1 MMAGLIP
8 VDELR
13 RLQKRMNRLM
23 EDLGL
28 TELESRYL
36 EEMQKM
42 QKRMSEMMEE
52 AGAGTIPMEEDVFM
66 PLADV
71 KETDEAVV
79 VTMDLPGVDKQDI
92 DISVSDDELRV
103 VAEKKEE
110 TEVSEKDYHKRE
122 RTYKRF
128 ERMVKLPVAVKTEE
142 AKAKLESGVLEV
154 TLPKEVVTARKRISI
169 D

>member
-1 MMAGLIP
+1 MAGLIP

-13 RLQKRMNRLM
+13 RLQKKMNRLM

-28 TELESRYL
+28 SELESRYID
-36 EEMQKM
+36 EMQRL
-42 QKRMSEMMEE
+42 QRRMSEMMEE
-52 AGAGTIPMEEDVFM
+52 AETIPMEGNIFM

-71 KETDEAVV
+71 KETEEAIV
-79 VTMDLPGVDKQDI
+79 VTMDLPGVEKQDV
-92 DISVSDDELRV
+92 DISISDDELRV
-103 VAEKKEE
+103 VAEKKAE

-128 ERMVKLPVAVKTEE
+128 ERMVKLPVTVKIEE
-142 AKAKLESGVLEV
+142 AKARLESGVLEI
-154 TLPKEVVTARKRISI
+154 TLPKEVVTAKKRITI

>member
-1 MMAGLIP
+1 MAGLIP

-28 TELESRYL
+28 SELESRYID
-36 EEMQKM
+36 EMQRL

-52 AGAGTIPMEEDVFM
+52 AETIPMEGNIFM

-71 KETDEAVV
+71 KETEEAIV
-79 VTMDLPGVDKQDI
+79 VTMDLPGVEKQDV
-92 DISVSDDELRV
+92 DISISDDELRV
-103 VAEKKEE
+103 VAEKKAE

-128 ERMVKLPVAVKTEE
+128 ERMVKLPVAVKMEE
-142 AKAKLESGVLEV
+142 AKARLENGVLEI

-169 D
+169 E

>member
-1 MMAGLIP
+1 MAGLIP
-8 VDELR
+8 VEELR

-42 QKRMSEMMEE
+42 QKRMSELMEE
-52 AGAGTIPMEEDVFM
+52 AGTGTVPMGESIFM

-71 KETDEAVV
+71 KETEEAVV
-79 VTMDLPGVDKQDI
+79 VTMDLPGVEKQDV
-92 DISVSDDELRV
+92 DISISDDELHV

-128 ERMVKLPVAVKTEE
+128 ERMVKLPVAVKAEE

-169 D
+169 E

>member
-1 MMAGLIP
+1 MAGLIP
-8 VDELR
+8 VEELR
-13 RLQKRMNRLM
+13 RLQKKMNSLM

-36 EEMQKM
+36 EEMQRL
-42 QKRMSEMMEE
+42 QKRMSELMEE
-52 AGAGTIPMEEDVFM
+52 AETVPMEGNSFM

-71 KETDEAVV
+71 KETEDAVV
-79 VTMDLPGVDKQDI
+79 VTMDLPGVEKKDV
-92 DISVSDDELRV
+92 DISISDDELHV
-103 VAEKKEE
+103 VAEKKAE

-154 TLPKEVVTARKRISI
+154 TLPKEVVTAKKRIRI
-169 D
+169 E

>member
-1 MMAGLIP
+1 MAGLIP

-28 TELESRYL
+28 SELESRYID
-36 EEMQKM
+36 EMQRL

-52 AGAGTIPMEEDVFM
+52 AETIPMEGNIFM

-71 KETDEAVV
+71 KETEDAIV
-79 VTMDLPGVDKQDI
+79 VTMDLPGVEKQDV
-92 DISVSDDELRV
+92 DISIYDDELRV
-103 VAEKKEE
+103 VAEKKAE

-128 ERMVKLPVAVKTEE
+128 ERMVKLPVAVKMEE
-142 AKAKLESGVLEV
+142 AKARLENGVLEI
-154 TLPKEVVTARKRISI
+154 TLPKEIVTARKRISI

>member
-8 VDELR
+8 MDELK
-13 RLQKRMNRLM
+13 RLQKKMNRLM

-28 TELESRYL
+28 TELESRYI
-36 EEMQKM
+36 EEMQRL
-42 QKRMSEMMEE
+42 QKRMSELMEE
-52 AGAGTIPMEEDVFM
+52 AETMPMEGNIFM

-71 KETDEAVV
+71 KETEEAIV
-79 VTMDLPGVDKQDI
+79 VTMDLPGVEKQDV
-92 DISVSDDELRV
+92 DISISDDELRV
-103 VAEKKEE
+103 VAEKKAE

-128 ERMVKLPVAVKTEE
+128 ERMVKLPVAVKVEE
-142 AKAKLESGVLEV
+142 AKARLDNGVLEV
-154 TLPKEVVTARKRISI
+154 SLPKEVVTARKRISI

>member
-28 TELESRYL
+28 SELESRYID
-36 EEMQKM
+36 EMQRL

-52 AGAGTIPMEEDVFM
+52 AETIPMEGNIFM

-71 KETDEAVV
+71 KETEDAIV
-79 VTMDLPGVDKQDI
+79 VTMDLPGVEKQDV
-92 DISVSDDELRV
+92 DISISDDELRV
-103 VAEKKEE
+103 VAEKKAE

-128 ERMVKLPVAVKTEE
+128 ERMVKLPVAVKMEE
-142 AKAKLESGVLEV
+142 AKARLENGVLEI

>member
-1 MMAGLIP
+1 MAGLIP
-8 VDELR
+8 MDELR
-13 RLQKRMNRLM
+13 RLQKKMNRLM

-28 TELESRYL
+28 TELESRYID
-36 EEMQKM
+36 EMQRL
-42 QKRMSEMMEE
+42 QKRMSELMEE
-52 AGAGTIPMEEDVFM
+52 VETVPMEGNSFM
-66 PLADV
+66 PLADI
-71 KETDEAVV
+71 KETEEAVI

-92 DISVSDDELRV
+92 DISISDDELRV
-103 VAEKKEE
+103 KAEKKEE

-154 TLPKEVVTARKRISI
+154 TLPKEVVTSKKRISI
-169 D
+169 E

>member
-1 MMAGLIP
+1 MAGLIP

-28 TELESRYL
+28 SELESRYID
-36 EEMQKM
+36 EMQRL

-52 AGAGTIPMEEDVFM
+52 AETIPMEGNIFM

-71 KETDEAVV
+71 KETEDAIV
-79 VTMDLPGVDKQDI
+79 VTMDLPGVEKQDV
-92 DISVSDDELRV
+92 DISISDDELRV
-103 VAEKKEE
+103 VAEKKAE

-128 ERMVKLPVAVKTEE
+128 ERMVKLPVAVKMEE
-142 AKAKLESGVLEV
+142 AKARLENGVLEI

>member
-1 MMAGLIP
+1 MAGLIP

-13 RLQKRMNRLM
+13 RLQKKMNKLM

-28 TELESRYL
+28 SDLESRYID
-36 EEMQKM
+36 EMQRL
-42 QKRMSEMMEE
+42 QRRMSEMMEE
-52 AGAGTIPMEEDVFM
+52 AETIPMEGNIFM

-71 KETDEAVV
+71 KETEDAVA
-79 VTMDLPGVDKQDI
+79 VTMDLPGVEKQDV
-92 DISVSDDELRV
+92 DISISDDELRV
-103 VAEKKEE
+103 VAEKKAEA
-110 TEVSEKDYHKRE
+110 EVSEKDYHKRE

-128 ERMVKLPVAVKTEE
+128 ERMVKLPVAVKIEE
-142 AKAKLESGVLEV
+142 AKARLDNGVLEI